1 MQRCLL
7 NLRDL
12 LDEAL
17 GGVPQA
23 VAGRCVHERA
33 SVATCRHCV
42 TACPRDAW
50 QLDDEQ
56 LMIDIGRCDG
66 CGIFVAKCPEGALTQ
81 VGVSPEPYLGSVEL
95 RLSCERVTS
104 DSGDWRL
111 PCLHAVG
118 PVWLTSLYRAGLRH
132 IVWDV
137 SHCQTCDRSNDDG
150 LPQSVEQLNAVLAQ
164 RGLPRIAVN
173 LRTENPGTD
182 RMVGRIPQPGGATL
196 SRRGFLQRM
205 VRVTPLSDPDEPQ
218 AARKPSGDHLP
229 PAHTGDLA
237 LCVPEIDLHR
247 CNGCD
252 ACWRVCCHDALTYE
266 RGSSDVYRVSADA
279 CTGCR
284 LCMDVCDRDAIR
296 VDQCTEVRQ
305 TEIPLAVGKCRA
317 CGIRFHSPDTGRG
330 AANLCQVC
338 SSTNH
343 QRNLYQVL

>member
-33 SVATCRHCV
+33 SAATCRHCV

-66 CGIFVAKCPEGALTQ
+66 CGICVAKCPGGALTQ

-150 LPQSVEQLNAVLAQ
+150 LPQSVEQLNAVL
-164 RGLPRIAVN
+164 
-173 LRTENPGTD
+173 
-182 RMVGRIPQPGGATL
+182 GATRAASDRRESAHRT
-196 SRRGFLQRM
+196 SRGRSDGRPDPATGRRDPESSGFSA
-205 VRVTPLSDPDEPQ
+205 TYGP
-218 AARKPSGDHLP
+218 
-229 PAHTGDLA
+229 
-237 LCVPEIDLHR
+237 
-247 CNGCD
+247 CD
-252 ACWRVCCHDALTYE
+252 AVVGPGRAASGAE
-266 RGSSDVYRVSADA
+266 
-279 CTGCR
+279 
-284 LCMDVCDRDAIR
+284 AIR
-296 VDQCTEVRQ
+296 RPSAAGAYGRSRTM
-305 TEIPLAVGKCRA
+305 RA
-317 CGIRFHSPDTGRG
+317 RDRSASMQWLRRLLEGLLP
-330 AANLCQVC
+330 
-338 SSTNH
+338 
-343 QRNLYQVL
+343 